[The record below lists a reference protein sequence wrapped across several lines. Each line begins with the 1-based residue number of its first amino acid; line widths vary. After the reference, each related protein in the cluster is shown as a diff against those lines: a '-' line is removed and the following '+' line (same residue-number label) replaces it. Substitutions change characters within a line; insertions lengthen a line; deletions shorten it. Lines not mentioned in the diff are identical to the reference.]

1 LLALKKRPDA
11 IFTISDRMAIGAML
25 AIKEKGLKMP
35 QDIGLVGFNNEPVT
49 RLVTPAVSSVDM
61 PSFELGKAAA
71 KLFIETMHNN
81 ENMSDVEEVLRPRL
95 QVRESSLRMG
105 LKTGRGR

>member
-1 LLALKKRPDA
+1 
-11 IFTISDRMAIGAML
+11 ML

-35 QDIGLVGFNNEPVT
+35 QDIGLVGFNNEPVVS
-49 RLVTPAVSSVDM
+49 LVTPQISSVDM

-81 ENMSDVEEVLRPRL
+81 EDMSHVEEVLRPKL
-95 QVRESSLRMG
+95 FVRESSRRIMV
-105 LKTGRGR
+105 KTGKNR